1 MDVRLNNLKQDF
13 THIVDLKNENIKT
26 FGILSDKIK
35 KLKDFYADFIKNN
48 KNNLFMFGLDSFH
61 FQGKLIDIE
70 HDDMHRLFDAIINRM
85 YCEYYK
91 LCKIIVDYIQKNI
104 SDKKILELTLMNMN
118 FPVYRD
124 LEPFKKYDFELIQN
138 LHENLLV
145 LLQAIYGYFLN
156 KEHELKSH
164 QMKNSIGLNIDNFVY
179 TFQYNNIVIR
189 EKLTLFVTYIEF
201 FHKLHTKYLK
211 RFTTKLQLMFS
222 QITNDIKFEDTVQM
236 NKTRRN
242 SMLLT
247 LQSDNIDGSLMT
259 ELQESMDKDNIIEL
273 NIDEIPEQKTDM
285 ESPLVE
291 PVIEPFVIE
300 EPIIKEPILEA
311 PIVEEPI
318 VEEPIIEEPIIV
330 EEPVLEAP
338 IIVEEPIVEEPVLE
352 APILEAPI
360 IEEPIIEE
368 PIVEEPIVEESIIEE
383 PVLEVQ
389 EEHPIELPMEE
400 PIELPMEEPI
410 IEESIKEEAVIEKTE
425 EWFYLQREDQVI
437 KSEPVEQKK
446 PEPVKPVEQKKP
458 VLAKPVEQKKP
469 VLAKPVEQQKPV
481 PAKPLEQKKPEPA
494 KSIKLTVLAKPV
506 EQKKQEPVKS
516 DNKPPVKK

>member
-1 MDVRLNNLKQDF
+1 MDIRLNNLKQDF
-13 THIVDLKNENIKT
+13 TQIVDLKNENIKT

-156 KEHELKSH
+156 KEHELKNH
-164 QMKNSIGLNIDNFVY
+164 QLKNSIGLNIDNFVY

-247 LQSDNIDGSLMT
+247 LQNDNIDGSLMT
-259 ELQESMDKDNIIEL
+259 ELEESMDKDNIVEL
-273 NIDEIPEQKTDM
+273 NIDEIPEQKTEM
-285 ESPLVE
+285 ESPLQEEEPIIESLVIEE
-291 PVIEPFVIE
+291 PVIESLLEESLVEEPVLEEPLVIE
-300 EPIIKEPILEA
+300 EPNVEEPIVEPIVEELVLEA

-318 VEEPIIEEPIIV
+318 
-330 EEPVLEAP
+330 LK
-338 IIVEEPIVEEPVLE
+338 
-352 APILEAPI
+352 
-360 IEEPIIEE
+360 
-368 PIVEEPIVEESIIEE
+368 
-383 PVLEVQ
+383 VQ
-389 EEHPIELPMEE
+389 EEQPIELPIKE
-400 PIELPMEEPI
+400 PIELPVKEPI

-446 PEPVKPVEQKKP
+446 SEPVKPVEQKKP
-458 VLAKPVEQKKP
+458 EPVKPV
-469 VLAKPVEQQKPV
+469 
-481 PAKPLEQKKPEPA
+481 EQKKPEPA

-506 EQKKQEPVKS
+506 KPEPAKPAEQKKSEPVKPVKPAEQKKPVPVKI
-516 DNKPPVKK
+516 DNKLPVKK